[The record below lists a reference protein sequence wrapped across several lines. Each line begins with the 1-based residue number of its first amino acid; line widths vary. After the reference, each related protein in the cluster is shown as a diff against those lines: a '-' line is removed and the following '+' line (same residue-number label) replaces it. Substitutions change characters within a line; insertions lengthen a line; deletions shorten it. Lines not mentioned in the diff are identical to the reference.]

1 VTLTYGRLV
10 RASSRAAAVLVLAV
24 VCGAATACSP
34 PPDHPEL
41 AVQQTEGGS
50 FVVHFADCSDPQ
62 VDEVRVIEDW
72 GELQQDLVTFGP
84 DELAAPDPGLGAT
97 ALGIIQR
104 NAWPP
109 RLRFEVDGDEP
120 FEVTFDPDDV
130 PPVPT
135 QLLVPD
141 APNGEEI
148 VELEDFEARCD

>member
-1 VTLTYGRLV
+1 V
-10 RASSRAAAVLVLAV
+10 RPSPRAGAGALVLALA
-24 VCGAATACSP
+24 CAATNACSP

-50 FVVHFADCSDPQ
+50 FVIHLADCDDPQ
-62 VDEVRVIEDW
+62 VDEVRVVEDW
-72 GELQQDLVTFGP
+72 GDLEQDLITFGP
-84 DELAAPDPGLGAT
+84 EELAEPDPDLGPT
-97 ALGIIQR
+97 GIALIQR

-130 PPVPT
+130 PPVDW

-141 APNGEEI
+141 APDKGEI
-148 VELEDFEARCD
+148 VDLEDFEARCD